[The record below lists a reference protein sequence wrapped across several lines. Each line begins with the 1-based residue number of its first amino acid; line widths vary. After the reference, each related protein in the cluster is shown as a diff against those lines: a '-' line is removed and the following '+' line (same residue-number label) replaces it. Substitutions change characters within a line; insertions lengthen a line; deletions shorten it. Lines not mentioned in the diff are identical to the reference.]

1 MQALRH
7 LCSAT
12 KERRLLNR
20 PLTDRSVG
28 RPFLTA
34 ERALF
39 LICKAEAHRRLSEP
53 DDEGLWASLI
63 DDFDDEMEEDG
74 PQQIV

>member
-1 MQALRH
+1 M
-7 LCSAT
+7 T
-12 KERRLLNR
+12 RLPSPLWSGLPPAMGR
-20 PLTDRSVG
+20 PLS
-28 RPFLTA
+28 A

-39 LICKAEAHRRLSEP
+39 LICQAEAHRRLSES

-63 DDFDDEMEEDG
+63 DDFDDEMEKDG

>member
-1 MQALRH
+1 MLQRSTPAWAGLPP
-7 LCSAT
+7 AMG
-12 KERRLLNR
+12 R
-20 PLTDRSVG
+20 PLS
-28 RPFLTA
+28 A

-39 LICKAEAHRRLSEP
+39 LICQAEAHRRLSEP
-53 DDEGLWASLI
+53 DDEGLGVSLI